1 MEKVAIWNKQ
11 DRKGQ
16 KQWYRKGEKKK
27 QQRVTSSKKWNGYNF
42 VCMVLNFK
50 CFGLLWLNWL
60 SVSPYCT
67 TNFPIQWAHGMI
79 C

>member
-1 MEKVAIWNKQ
+1 MEKVAIWNKR

-16 KQWYRKGEKKK
+16 KQTKRDRRGKKQWYRIDEKTTK
-27 QQRVTSSKKWNGYNF
+27 S
-42 VCMVLNFK
+42 
-50 CFGLLWLNWL
+50 FGLLWLNWL